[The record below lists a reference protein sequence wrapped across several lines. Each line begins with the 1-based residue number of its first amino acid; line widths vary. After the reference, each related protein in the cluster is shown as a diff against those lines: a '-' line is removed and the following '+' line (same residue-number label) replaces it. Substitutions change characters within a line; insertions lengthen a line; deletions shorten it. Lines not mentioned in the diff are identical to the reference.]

1 MPVDGAL
8 IQNELG
14 VDIFSVNDLSVTV
27 KLVDMAL
34 GAEGDEHRQS
44 AEIVYVVVN
53 GADAEGA
60 EVGYDH
66 GAVEGAHIKYG
77 LGYQAEVI
85 AHPDKPD
92 SSADKEACRGCYS
105 YR

>member
-1 MPVDGAL
+1 MTVDGAL
-8 IQNELG
+8 IQDELG
-14 VDIFSVNDLSVTV
+14 VDIFPVNDLTVAV
-27 KLVDMAL
+27 KLVNMAL
-34 GAEGDEHRQS
+34 GAEGDEHRQRT
-44 AEIVYVVVN
+44 EVVYVVIN

-92 SSADKEACRGCYS
+92 SSADKEACRGCCS